1 MDMPTINYK
10 TLLEKEAK
18 NRKWTPEQVAV
29 FEKWRNNVGQVESNN
44 NPTIQQIGGGPGRGK
59 YQYELKAG
67 GSGANIDAVTRLKR
81 YLKKNGLSLSDLPY
95 SDHLELMTD
104 DPDFS
109 KLSSDTQ
116 DMIFLADKSLSA
128 NTPLNDLVSGT
139 ISPDEAWAQWH
150 WKGSADKKQDKLDQW
165 QRNVEGAQTSSG
177 VNITQPIGL
186 PDLTNKEDIKRV
198 QKAIGVKADG
208 VWGDKSKEAWKQT
221 NDLFVTDTYRQEGMQ
236 RPAPKNTSLL
246 QKAVE
251 KIIPSAQAEE
261 LPVRGQ
267 PTIPQQAEPQYATM
281 EDLLMDKGLMRNPL
295 LFDNKTAEQMW
306 RQF

>member
-18 NRKWTPEQVAV
+18 KRDWTPEQVAV
-29 FEKWRNNVGQVESNN
+29 FEQWRNNVGQIESNN
-44 NPTIQQIGGGPGRGK
+44 NPSIKQVGGGPGRGK

-128 NTPLNDLVSGT
+128 NTPLNDLVAGA
-139 ISPDEAWAQWH
+139 IGQDEAWAQWH
-150 WKGSADKKQDKLDQW
+150 WKGAAENKQSKLDQW
-165 QRNVEGAQTSSG
+165 QRNVGEVAQPTAEPTDG
-177 VNITQPIGL
+177 VNLSGPIGL
-186 PDLTNKEDIKRV
+186 PDLKNKEDIKRV
-198 QKAIGVKADG
+198 QQAIGVKADG
-208 VWGDKSKEAWKQT
+208 FWGPQSQKAWKDT
-221 NDLFVTDTYRQEGMQ
+221 NDLFVTPTYREEGMQ
-236 RPAPKNTSLL
+236 SVDT
-246 QKAVE
+246 E
-251 KIIPSAQAEE
+251 KS
-261 LPVRGQ
+261 
-267 PTIPQQAEPQYATM
+267 
-281 EDLLMDKGLMRNPL
+281 DLANPFFSVKRW
-295 LFDNKTAEQMW
+295 FDSI
-306 RQF
+306 